1 MLAGD
6 GSMNVVGFII
16 VVAFILEDMKEWAD
30 ISIRITFTFEADG
43 GNKIALVISISWFG
57 EKSFGG
63 EFELFFE

>member
-30 ISIRITFTFEADG
+30 ISIRITFTFETDG
-43 GNKIALVISISWFG
+43 GNEIALVISIS
-57 EKSFGG
+57 
-63 EFELFFE
+63 